1 MRDDFYR
8 SFEEKHRGSR
18 EVIKSRLKAY
28 LPFIDPLKKIYPA
41 PEALDLGCGRGEWL
55 ELLGEEGFDAH
66 GVDLDKGMLEA
77 CDEKILSAR
86 MCDAVKALKETDSD
100 SLVIV
105 SAFHVVEHVSF
116 EYLQTLVAEAHR
128 VLKPGGLLIMETPN
142 PENLVVGT
150 STFYLDPTHQ
160 KPIPPQLLAFVPE
173 LEGFFRSKTIRLQ
186 ESKDLINN
194 NAPGLN
200 NVLDG
205 VSPDYAV
212 IAQKKAL
219 KKITNRFN
227 TAFSKD
233 YGLALPLLAGRFD
246 NRFNQAEAKA
256 GQAEAKAGQAEAK
269 AGQAE
274 AKAGQA
280 EAKAGQAEAI
290 ARQAMDAAHQAE
302 AVAHR
307 AEEQLMAIYNSR
319 SWRITQPLRAG
330 ADAARWFKRGTIA
343 WLTFAPQS
351 RPRRSLRLAL
361 MHLKLYVS
369 RRPRLK
375 RTISKCLQP
384 FPRLHERLRKVGATQ
399 AQPVGQ
405 SNHEGTEH
413 LTPHA
418 RRIYH
423 DLKAAIEQRQ
433 REQN

>member
-1 MRDDFYR
+1 MREDFYR
-8 SFEEKHRGSR
+8 AFEEKYYAPFD
-18 EVIKSRLKAY
+18 VIKKMRMQY
-28 LPFIDPLKKIYPA
+28 LPFIKKIASLY
-41 PEALDLGCGRGEWL
+41 EGSSTYDLGCGRGEWL
-55 ELLGEEGFDAH
+55 QLMLESGFKPL
-66 GVDLDKGMLEA
+66 GVDLDIGMLESCYEMELPA
-77 CDEKILSAR
+77 KQGDGVEFLATLPDDSQ
-86 MCDAVKALKETDSD
+86 AVVT
-100 SLVIV
+100 
-105 SAFHVVEHVSF
+105 AFHVVEHISF
-116 EYLQTLVAEAHR
+116 EQLEFVISEALR
-128 VLKPGGLLIMETPN
+128 VLKDGGLLIMETPN
-142 PENLVVGT
+142 PENIIVAT
-150 STFYLDPTHQ
+150 RNFYLDPTH
-160 KPIPPQLLAFVPE
+160 KRPIPSELLSFLTE
-173 LEGFFRSKTIRLQ
+173 HSGFIRNKIFRLQ
-186 ESKDLINN
+186 EAQELVDNI
-194 NAPGLN
+194 APTLN
-200 NVLDG
+200 NVLGG
-205 VSPDYAV
+205 VSPDYSV
-212 IAQKKAL
+212 IAQKKAP
-219 KKITNRFN
+219 KKILNQFDKL
-227 TAFSKD
+227 FELEQ
-233 YGLALPLLAGRFD
+233 GLSLSTLAGRFD

-375 RTISKCLQP
+375 HTISKCLQP